1 MPRPGLYLGL
11 GDAASDLD
19 AAITGLLLKS
29 PSPSSTDVQSFL
41 SAYASGTERNTAAQ
55 ALLGHGVSP
64 GAVSSALSALDAAE
78 SWSPSTLLNYLS
90 VASMALCVFH
100 GYRRNNSI
108 GWALAWGLAG
118 IALPVVTPVIAVA
131 QGFGQRKSA

>member
-1 MPRPGLYLGL
+1 
-11 GDAASDLD
+11 
-19 AAITGLLLKS
+19 
-29 PSPSSTDVQSFL
+29 
-41 SAYASGTERNTAAQ
+41 
-55 ALLGHGVSP
+55 
-64 GAVSSALSALDAAE
+64 
-78 SWSPSTLLNYLS
+78 
-90 VASMALCVFH
+90 MALCVFH